1 MRMIDSA
8 AGRRQKMRKG
18 RVFSA
23 RCTTSIYPVLNTYGI
38 VADIDRLA
46 FQPLSPSPP
55 PSLPFVSDRD
65 DTRVSE
71 IMKFHRCRSN
81 ARRRSGDLSSSP
93 HLRRHVFRPF
103 LPQRHPPFSFFRFF
117 PFFLFASFHFSL

>member
-1 MRMIDSA
+1 MH
-8 AGRRQKMRKG
+8 
-18 RVFSA
+18 
-23 RCTTSIYPVLNTYGI
+23 
-38 VADIDRLA
+38 DIDLPCPEHVRDRRRHRSSR
-46 FQPLSPSPP
+46 FSTPLPLPP

-103 LPQRHPPFSFFRFF
+103 LPQRHPLFSFFRFF
-117 PFFLFASFHFSL
+117 PFFLFASFHFSLQGTRVVRRQMYGVS